1 MIRKYPL
8 IIVFLIFASVFP
20 LQSQVL
26 IRNSSVTG
34 VCYAGNK
41 INRIYIPPPDEFFK
55 KSGSK
60 GGGSITVYYNG
71 FTSQAKNAF
80 EYAVTI
86 LEEMLPADTKLTI
99 LASWEKISTAGM
111 LGQSTITG
119 YAPGWGID
127 ALNPMA
133 IYPVS
138 LAEKIAGQSLNDDL
152 QGDLTLKIN
161 SSINWYL
168 GTDGQTPTTRY
179 DLVTVVLHEICH
191 GLGFFDSMDTDGTG
205 GWYGIGSVPM
215 IYDTFVENF
224 SEKKLTDILIF
235 ANYSASLFSELIGG
249 QLYFNGPLLK
259 KYTSGSRAGLYSP
272 SKWDAGSSV
281 SHLDEQTTPQVNS
294 LMTPYI
300 DLGEAIH
307 NPGNLTFSILG
318 DLGWINTRIIHKP
331 MTDTESHLS
340 VVPLSVQI
348 KSDTLYNRNKIG
360 VVFSY
365 DNFLSGDT
373 LLMYSPDSDNTFIT
387 SINIPSYN
395 TDLQYYF
402 FAEDYFQRLYRS
414 PSLYQMLRYE
424 VYVGTD
430 TVKPVITHTPAEY
443 YFETADSINLKVA
456 AIDNLGIASVS
467 VEYKVNSG
475 TSRYIGLKA
484 GASHSYSTV
493 FSAGP
498 LTLQG
503 GDSLKYRI
511 IAVDSALSPNTSYL
525 PKAGYFAVKIED
537 IGSTVTDYSTD
548 FSGASADFLN
558 IGFEIVKPASFSKY
572 GLHTMHP
579 YVSPELNGDSIIST
593 SILRR
598 PIKFNE
604 SGMFINYNEIV
615 LVEPGE
621 TGSVYG
627 SPDFY
632 DYVIVE
638 GSRNFG
644 KTWFALTDGYDSRF
658 VKEWETAYNSS
669 IVGGNSTYTGVES
682 MIRKHSVFY
691 RPSDKI
697 SAGDTLLVRFR
708 LFSDPYANGWGW
720 VIEDLKINPLIDAV
734 EKISYVPFT
743 IFPNPGNGV
752 IKINP
757 DFEGAKSSKPVLY
770 SIFNSS
776 GICIKSD
783 HITLD
788 SVSIIDISGS
798 SPGLYIIVIYLD
810 DGIKTIKYNL
820 VK

>member
-1 MIRKYPL
+1 MIKKNPL
-8 IIVFLIFASVFP
+8 IIVFLIFVSVLP

-41 INRIYIPPPDEFFK
+41 ITRIYVPPPDEFFR

-71 FTSQAKNAF
+71 FATQAKNAF

-86 LEEMLPADTKLTI
+86 LEKMLPADTKLTV
-99 LASWEKISTAGM
+99 LASWEKISTAGV

-119 YAPGWGID
+119 YARGWAID
-127 ALNPMA
+127 AFKPMA

-152 QGDLTLKIN
+152 QGDLTLAIN
-161 SSINWYL
+161 SSVNWYL
-168 GTDGQTPTTRY
+168 GTDGLTPSSKY

-191 GLGFFDSMDTDGTG
+191 GLGFFDSMDTDGTT

-224 SEKKLTDILIF
+224 SEKKLTDTLKF
-235 ANYSASLFSELIGG
+235 ANHSANLRNELVGG

-259 KYTSGSRAGLYSP
+259 KYTSGSRARLYSP
-272 SKWDAGSSV
+272 STWDAGSSV
-281 SHLDEQTTPQVNS
+281 SHLDESTTPQVNS

-300 DLGEAIH
+300 DFGEAIH
-307 NPGNLTFSILG
+307 NPGNFTFSILG
-318 DLGWINTRIIHKP
+318 DLGWINTRIIHKA
-331 MTDTESHLS
+331 MNDTESHLS
-340 VVPLSVQI
+340 VVPVSVQI
-348 KSDTLYNRNKIG
+348 KSDTIYNRNKVG

-365 DNFLSGDT
+365 NNFLSSDT
-373 LLMYSPDSDNTFIT
+373 LLMSSPNSDNTFKTTI
-387 SINIPSYN
+387 IIPSFN
-395 TDLQYYF
+395 TDLKYYF
-402 FAEDYFQRLYRS
+402 FAEDYFQRLFRS
-414 PSLYQMLRYE
+414 PSLYQLLKYE
-424 VYVGTD
+424 VYIGTD
-430 TVKPVITHTPAEY
+430 TVKPEITHTPAEY
-443 YFETADSINLKVA
+443 YLETTDSINLKVS

-475 TSRYIGLKA
+475 TSEFISLKP
-484 GASHSYSTV
+484 GSSHSYSAV
-493 FSAGP
+493 FSAKP
-498 LTLQG
+498 LSLQG

-525 PKAGYFAVKIED
+525 PKTGFFAIKIED
-537 IGSTVTDYSTD
+537 IGSTVTSYSTD
-548 FSGASADFLN
+548 FSGSSADFFN
-558 IGFEIVKPASFSKY
+558 IGFEIAKPAAFSKF
-572 GLHTMHP
+572 GLHTKHP
-579 YVSPELNGDSIIST
+579 YVSPEENGDSIVSV
-593 SILRR
+593 SILRH
-598 PIKFNE
+598 PVKFNE

-644 KTWFALTDGYDSRF
+644 KTWFALTDGYDSRY

-669 IVGGNSTYTGVES
+669 IVGNNSTYTGAES
-682 MIRKHSVFY
+682 MIRKHTVFY

-720 VIEDLKINPLIDAV
+720 VIEDLKINPLIDDV
-734 EKISYVPFT
+734 GKTSYLPLT

-752 IKINP
+752 IKINS
-757 DFEGAKSSKPVLY
+757 DFQGTKSSKPVLY
-770 SIFNSS
+770 SVFNSS

-783 HITLD
+783 HFTGGTE
-788 SVSIIDISGS
+788 SIIDISGS
-798 SPGLYIIVIYLD
+798 SSGLYIIVIYLD
-810 DGIKTIKYNL
+810 DGIKTIKYSL
-820 VK
+820 IK